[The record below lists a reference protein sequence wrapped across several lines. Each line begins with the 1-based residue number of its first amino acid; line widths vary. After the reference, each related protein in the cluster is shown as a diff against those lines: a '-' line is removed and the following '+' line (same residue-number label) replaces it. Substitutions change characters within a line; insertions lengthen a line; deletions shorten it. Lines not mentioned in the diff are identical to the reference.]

1 MKTIEQAIKLATEAH
16 AGQIDKCGEPYIFHP
31 LRVMMTV
38 QGTPIYR
45 VVAVLH
51 DVLEDTDC
59 QIRDLEEHFDM
70 MTIEALKAMTHLGN
84 EPYGAYLQRVKE
96 NPIALVVKVADI
108 KDNASPS
115 RLYKLDRDTI
125 QRLTIKYSDALK
137 FLEGY

>member
-1 MKTIEQAIKLATEAH
+1 MKAIEQAIKIATEAH

-51 DVLEDTDC
+51 DVLEDTSTTVKE
-59 QIRDLEEHFDM
+59 LEEHFDV
-70 MTIEALKAMTHLGN
+70 MTIEAVKAMTHIWG
-84 EPYGAYLQRVKE
+84 EPYEDYLQRVKE
-96 NPIALVVKVADI
+96 NPIALVVKIVDI

-125 QRLTIKYSDALK
+125 QRLTLKYSDALK
-137 FLEGY
+137 FLER

>member
-1 MKTIEQAIKLATEAH
+1 MKTIEQAIKIATEAH

-38 QGTPIYR
+38 QGPSIYR

-51 DVLEDTDC
+51 DVVEDTE
-59 QIRDLEEHFDM
+59 IRLYDLQEYFDL
-70 MTIEALKAMTHLGN
+70 TTLEALEAMTHLPK
-84 EPYGAYLQRVKE
+84 ELYKDYLNRVKA

-125 QRLTIKYSDALK
+125 QRLTIKYSEALK